1 MCLYQNTIPLAFDD
15 SYIQEKMLLFFKLP
29 RSSGEHE
36 RGSANILRVG
46 DVGTAS
52 AGSTDNN
59 LHPLFELS
67 TCSLLREVWEKFVL
81 AH

>member
-15 SYIQEKMLLFFKLP
+15 SYTGKNVTFFKLP

-59 LHPLFELS
+59 LHPLFEL
-67 TCSLLREVWEKFVL
+67 
-81 AH
+81 